1 MSGLNG
7 RTKLYAGNANIPLA
21 RHIASY
27 LGMQL
32 SPVELT
38 QFSDGEIRCEI
49 PEHIRKNHTFI
60 IQPTSA
66 PVNDHIMEVM
76 VLADALRRQN
86 VKDITA
92 VIPYYG
98 YARQDRKPGFSRT
111 PITSRLI
118 ANMLEMVGIDQVIVV
133 DIHSEQQLGFF
144 NIPVINI
151 SAAPIIVA
159 DIWRNHAFDPRELVI
174 VSPDTGGV
182 ARARSI
188 AKQLD
193 NAQLAIV
200 DKRRPEANVAEVMNI
215 IGDVEGKRCIIVDD
229 MIDTAGTLCKAAAA
243 LKEKGGASYVAAY
256 ATHPVFSGKAYQN
269 IAESVIDEVVVT
281 DTIPVEAKPVTL
293 YGTEVMEPPPDNIRQ
308 ISVAGLVAE
317 TMRRVRSHQSV
328 SEIYTG
334 S

>member
-1 MSGLNG
+1 MNKIDGQVKIYS
-7 RTKLYAGNANIPLA
+7 GNANIELTN
-21 RHIASY
+21 RIMFH
-27 LGMQL
+27 LGGSQ

-38 QFSDGEIRCEI
+38 RFSDGEIRCEI
-49 PEHIRKNHTFI
+49 PEHIRNFHAFI
-60 IQPTSA
+60 IQPTCV
-66 PVNDHIMEVM
+66 PVNDNLMEIMI
-76 VLADALRRQN
+76 LADALRRQN

-92 VIPYYG
+92 IVPYWG

-118 ANMLEMVGIDQVIVV
+118 ANMFEMVGIDQVVLV

-144 NIPVINI
+144 NIPVINV

-159 DIWRNHAFDPRELVI
+159 DIWKNHVGKFTDLVI

-193 NAQLAIV
+193 NTELAIV

-215 IGDVEGKRCIIVDD
+215 IGDVENKCCIIVDD

-243 LKEKGGASYVAAY
+243 LKDQGASYVAAY
-256 ATHPVFSGKAYQN
+256 ATHPVFSGNAYSN
-269 IAESVIDEVVVT
+269 INNSVLDEVVIT
-281 DTIPVEAKPVTL
+281 DTIPINTSETSKV
-293 YGTEVMEPPPDNIRQ
+293 RQ
-308 ISVAGLVAE
+308 ISVSSLLAE
-317 TMRRVRSHQSV
+317 TIRRIRSHQSV
-328 SEIYTG
+328 SQLYIG